1 MTINHIVSIDHGSCG
16 VKHPWAQ
23 RWEGNHGREKT
34 SLRKKNKRNLSDI
47 ESGKGVVFKMVQTFL
62 RENHGEKTIKLCGK
76 TIEHYFRGNM
86 FKGKMWRFPK
96 WGYR

>member
-1 MTINHIVSIDHGSCG
+1 MWCETPLGSKMG
-16 VKHPWAQ
+16 GKP
-23 RWEGNHGREKT
+23 WEGKNLSE
-34 SLRKKNKRNLSDI
+34 KKNKRNLSDI